1 MKHIIAIMTTI
12 FVLAS
17 SAYAANSIGQCVY
30 PKTTIQKNGNL
41 SFAKEIQLH
50 EEPLAEAQ
58 KQKLSTLS
66 AFKVTAEAN
75 GYIQLTT
82 VPDYS
87 KPAPEEGAGKIIGWA
102 KRADFDLQDPRN
114 CN

>member
-1 MKHIIAIMTTI
+1 MKYIITIIATS
-12 FVLAS
+12 VALAS
-17 SAYAANSIGQCVY
+17 SAYAASSNGQCVY

-50 EEPLAEAQ
+50 EKPLAGAP

-66 AFKVTAEAN
+66 AFKVSAEAD

-87 KPAPEEGAGKIIGWA
+87 KPTPEEGAGKIVGWA
-102 KRADFDLQDPRN
+102 KLADFELQDPRN

>member
-1 MKHIIAIMTTI
+1 MKKIIVIITTSFAI
-12 FVLAS
+12 AS

-41 SFAKEIQLH
+41 IFAKEIQLY
-50 EEPLAEAQ
+50 EKPRTEAP
-58 KQKLSTLS
+58 KQKLSKLS
-66 AFKVTAEAN
+66 AFKVSAESN

-87 KPAPEEGAGKIIGWA
+87 KADPEEGAGKIIGWA
-102 KRADFDLQDPRN
+102 KHADFDLQDPRN

>member
-1 MKHIIAIMTTI
+1 MKYIITIIATSVI
-12 FVLAS
+12 LAS

-30 PKTTIQKNGNL
+30 PKTTVQKNGNL

-50 EEPLAEAQ
+50 EKPLAEAP
-58 KQKLSTLS
+58 KQKLSILS
-66 AFKVTAEAN
+66 AFRVSAEVN

-87 KPAPEEGAGKIIGWA
+87 KPAPEEGAGEIIGWA

>member
-1 MKHIIAIMTTI
+1 MKKTIAIITTSLAI
-12 FVLAS
+12 AS

-30 PKTTIQKNGNL
+30 PKTKIQKNGNL
-41 SFAKEIQLH
+41 SLAKEIQLY
-50 EEPLAEAQ
+50 EKPLAEAP

-66 AFKVTAEAN
+66 AFKVSAEAN

-102 KRADFDLQDPRN
+102 KHADFDLQDPRN

>member
-1 MKHIIAIMTTI
+1 MEKIIIVMATG
-12 FVLAS
+12 FFLAS

-41 SFAKEIQLH
+41 SFAKEIQLN
-50 EEPLAEAQ
+50 EKPLAEAA
-58 KQKLSTLS
+58 KQKLDILS
-66 AFKVTAEAN
+66 AFKVSAEAN